1 MNFLLYTLMF
11 ISLHP
16 TVSFPKVAG
25 QKTLA
30 HKNKSNQ
37 RGCSLISLEDF
48 FFFTLL
54 GQKKKLGLQSEAELD
69 EVIEAFS

>member
-1 MNFLLYTLMF
+1 MFISLMF

-48 FFFTLL
+48 FFYPTRT
-54 GQKKKLGLQSEAELD
+54 KKKLRLQSEAELD